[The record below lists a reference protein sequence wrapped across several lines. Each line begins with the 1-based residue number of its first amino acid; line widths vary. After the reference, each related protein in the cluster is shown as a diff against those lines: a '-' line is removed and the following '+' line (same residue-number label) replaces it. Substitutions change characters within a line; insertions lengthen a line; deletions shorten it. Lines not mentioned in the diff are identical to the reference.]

1 MLLHSSILRFGPVR
15 PAIFALLLSM
25 GLTAYGDIVVDG
37 NFEGSALGAL
47 AGSTVQFSGSSIDS
61 GAWNVT
67 QGSVGVDTRN
77 FYVYDGNK
85 SIFLNGDSGGPDSL
99 EQTLNTVVGETYTVG
114 FWANA
119 DTSNTFS
126 VTFGGLAVNGAPTS
140 ILANGFPS
148 TSWLGNS
155 GLFQYY
161 SGTVTAT
168 SAISDL
174 VFTATNMGSGP
185 GVTVEIDDV
194 SVNGV
199 SANGS
204 VPEPASIALFATVIA
219 GVGLVGR
226 KHLAE
231 RFSRN

>member
-1 MLLHSSILRFGPVR
+1 MFFQSTILKVG
-15 PAIFALLLSM
+15 LLSIS
-25 GLTAYGDIVVDG
+25 LTAYGDIVVDG
-37 NFEGSALGAL
+37 SFEGAAPGAL
-47 AGSTVQFSGSSIDS
+47 PASTVQFSGTSIDG
-61 GAWNVT
+61 GAWWVT

-85 SIFLNGDSGGPDSL
+85 SIFLDGDSGGPDSL
-99 EQTLNTVVGETYTVG
+99 QQTLNTVAGETYTVG

-126 VTFGGLAVNGAPTS
+126 VTLGGVLVAGVPAS
-140 ILANGFPS
+140 IQANVFPS

-155 GLFQYY
+155 ALFEYY

-168 SAISDL
+168 SDISDL

-194 SVNGV
+194 SVNG
-199 SANGS
+199 S
-204 VPEPASIALFATVIA
+204 VPEPASIALLAAVIA
-219 GVGLVGR
+219 GLGLVGKKR
-226 KHLAE
+226 LTE